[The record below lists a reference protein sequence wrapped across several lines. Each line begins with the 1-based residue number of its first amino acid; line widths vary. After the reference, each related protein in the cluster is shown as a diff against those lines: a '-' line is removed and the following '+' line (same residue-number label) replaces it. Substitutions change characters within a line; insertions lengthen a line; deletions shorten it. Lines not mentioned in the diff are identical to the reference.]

1 MFKLQ
6 LCWIFAYTAASLI
19 YLMLILLLLQALKEE
34 ASSSVDLLGGPM
46 GPPPGNNASR
56 SRNLS
61 LSPRANKFIQE
72 KRAVKSPKQDNS
84 AEEIERIKGLFQAAC
99 TR

>member
-1 MFKLQ
+1 
-6 LCWIFAYTAASLI
+6 
-19 YLMLILLLLQALKEE
+19 
-34 ASSSVDLLGGPM
+34 
-46 GPPPGNNASR
+46 
-56 SRNLS
+56 